1 MKEIVLTL
9 ILLFLVLYI
18 IYINLYSDDNLIYE
32 RATFDDDSYWVRNL
46 HDKSKAANTLASIK
60 ERMLKLINHLKNNM
74 NDFPENMS
82 YIKDLIRRTQVI
94 YIMETPADEK
104 FTSYTVN
111 KGEKIVFCLRSK
123 ILDQIHDMNTLMYV
137 VIHEMAHVGCP
148 EYGHTKLFKEIFK
161 FFLVESAKIDIYI
174 IRNYRQNPQTYCG
187 MTISEYLLDDVD
199 TNKFYVK
206 KDTKDNTDTDL

>member
-9 ILLFLVLYI
+9 ILLFLALYI
-18 IYINLYSDDNLIYE
+18 TYINLYSDDNLIYE
-32 RATFDDDSYWVRNL
+32 KATFDDDHYWVRNL
-46 HDKSKAANTLASIK
+46 KDKSKAANTLAHIK
-60 ERMLKLINHLKNNM
+60 ENMLKLINHLKNNM

-82 YIKDLIRRTQVI
+82 YIKDLIKRTQTI

-123 ILDQIHDMNTLMYV
+123 ILDQIHDINTIMYV
-137 VIHEMAHVGCP
+137 VIHEMAHVACP

-161 FFLVESAKIDIYI
+161 FFLVESAKINIYT
-174 IRNYRQNPQTYCG
+174 IRNYSINPQQYCG
-187 MTISEYLLDDVD
+187 MTISEYLLDDVK
-199 TNKFYVK
+199 TIQVKQSYNK
-206 KDTKDNTDTDL
+206 DL